1 MINERVYSKEQKN
14 IAKEEEARV
23 RKIRLK
29 DRGGCVV
36 FRLHKNCGGDV
47 DSSKPN
53 TDSARLHD
61 SMTDPAAG

>member
-1 MINERVYSKEQKN
+1 MDGFTTRTERYSKRRGRCE
-14 IAKEEEARV
+14 
-23 RKIRLK
+23 IRLK
-29 DRGGCVV
+29 MIKGGCVV

-61 SMTDPAAG
+61 RMADPAAG